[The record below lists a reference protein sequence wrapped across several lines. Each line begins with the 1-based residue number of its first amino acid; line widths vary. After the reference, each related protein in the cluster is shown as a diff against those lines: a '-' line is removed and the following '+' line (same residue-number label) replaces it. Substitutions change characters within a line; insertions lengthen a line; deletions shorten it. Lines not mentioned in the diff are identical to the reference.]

1 LPQALLFSQERHSQ
15 MFENLFVVSITQFT
29 QQQTYQQ
36 NKFINMGYGL
46 LGNNTG
52 PAENGLGK
60 MHGP

>member
-1 LPQALLFSQERHSQ
+1 ML
-15 MFENLFVVSITQFT
+15 ENLFVVSITQFT